1 MPWHR
6 LVMLRGSPQTNSRL
20 GGTICSALAHSS
32 QRLVTASCVACGMP
46 HLQHRSP
53 GTHVWWLRREAMTR
67 VAVQDMATGARASV
81 DCGGLVHKVAVYARR
96 LAVQLSARLLV
107 YAVPAEGDLAL
118 HMHARITAA
127 LPCNLLLVAEHHLL
141 LCQA

>member
-1 MPWHR
+1 M
-6 LVMLRGSPQTNSRL
+6 
-20 GGTICSALAHSS
+20 
-32 QRLVTASCVACGMP
+32 
-46 HLQHRSP
+46 
-53 GTHVWWLRREAMTR
+53 
-67 VAVQDMATGARASV
+67 AVQDMATGARASV

-118 HMHARITAA
+118 HMHARINAA